1 MLWLWYAAKLRLK
14 STQWEGWCKTSF
26 LSWRGDYKDRV
37 QIKRKI
43 NQTPNSLSVFT
54 RKGRKVI
61 CKNIKTVW
69 KESQCSSLICCT
81 FAAHTAVWPVEGW
94 GDHTDSRAA
103 SIGFYPSHQWPG
115 GVVELILQDIY
126 SVESFLHFFFFFLPW
141 IQPACKATGSFH
153 CELWGRSSRPRTALF
168 DQELEKRRVGKADK
182 RKTWEERAQGWSILW
197 YYSWCF
203 HRFIIVHQTCLC
215 SQWNPDYAKQVK
227 LKFHQWLRDNRLYS
241 VYFGAFWEISAPIYD
256 RRHDLVVQYCAKI
269 FIFC

>member
-43 NQTPNSLSVFT
+43 NQTPNILSVFT
-54 RKGRKVI
+54 LKGRKVI

-115 GVVELILQDIY
+115 GVVELILQDSY
-126 SVESFLHFFFFFLPW
+126 SVESFLHFFFFFYL
-141 IQPACKATGSFH
+141 GSN
-153 CELWGRSSRPRTALF
+153 
-168 DQELEKRRVGKADK
+168 QRVKPLD
-182 RKTWEERAQGWSILW
+182 
-197 YYSWCF
+197 
-203 HRFIIVHQTCLC
+203 RFIVRYEAVHPVHVQHYLTKSWRKGEWERQT
-215 SQWNPDYAKQVK
+215 KERHGRK
-227 LKFHQWLRDNRLYS
+227 EHRDGQSYGIT
-241 VYFGAFWEISAPIYD
+241 VDVFIIS
-256 RRHDLVVQYCAKI
+256 
-269 FIFC
+269 

>member
-103 SIGFYPSHQWPG
+103 SIGFYPSRQWPG

-126 SVESFLHFFFFFLPW
+126 SVESFLHFFFFFFTLDP
-141 IQPACKATGSFH
+141 T
-153 CELWGRSSRPRTALF
+153 
-168 DQELEKRRVGKADK
+168 
-182 RKTWEERAQGWSILW
+182 
-197 YYSWCF
+197 
-203 HRFIIVHQTCLC
+203 
-215 SQWNPDYAKQVK
+215 
-227 LKFHQWLRDNRLYS
+227 S
-241 VYFGAFWEISAPIYD
+241 V
-256 RRHDLVVQYCAKI
+256 
-269 FIFC
+269 